1 MEYFQHEKDLGSYKW
16 TYSSRKEK
24 MKKIPALQEESSGR
38 LIYNQK
44 ELPSILNK
52 HFASC
57 GAALAA
63 KLPHL
68 ERHF

>member
-1 MEYFQHEKDLGSYKW
+1 
-16 TYSSRKEK
+16 

>member
-1 MEYFQHEKDLGSYKW
+1 MKKTWAGIGELINRG
-16 TYSSRKEK
+16 RKKNE
-24 MKKIPALQEESSGR
+24 KIPALQDESSGR
-38 LIYNQK
+38 LIYDQK